1 AARSMEQQAV
11 ELSQAVALFKLDASA
26 ALPPR
31 QGRASVVKPVA
42 ASARRAWP
50 VAAAVLEKNWQE
62 F

>member
-1 AARSMEQQAV
+1 M